1 MKSTGTKLKG
11 YRINKEGRIEKIPG
25 FGLNASAKI
34 AKLKNATKPRVVARK
49 KVGSC

>member
-1 MKSTGTKLKG
+1 MKQTGIPIPGYKLKDGKLVKIEG
-11 YRINKEGRIEKIPG
+11 Y
-25 FGLNASAKI
+25 GLNVSAKI